1 MFIYIKRDAESNETT
16 PAISVPPFHEDIYV
30 YIYVCMYSMPILDE
44 ITRQVSRSV
53 HILIRETFIYMTMDA
68 THNETNPTI
77 PFRLSYEDFDVHS
90 THISKQNK
98 KIHIIEYSSGHV
110 YIHENGR

>member
-30 YIYVCMYSMPILDE
+30 YIYVFMYSMHILDK
-44 ITRQVSRSV
+44 IILQVSRKV

-68 THNETNPTI
+68 THSETNPTI
-77 PFRLSYEDFDVHS
+77 PFHLSHKDFDVHS
-90 THISKQNK
+90 SHISRKT
-98 KIHIIEYSSGHV
+98 
-110 YIHENGR
+110 